1 MRSRFFHRSVV
12 MRLFVLLAAAAVL
25 EILASF
31 NMPCV
36 WKTLFGIPCPGCGM
50 VHAFLSL
57 MRLDFAAAFSYHP
70 MVFAMPLLVLF
81 FLSEGPLFFK
91 KADRVML
98 WLILAGFLINW
109 GYQIVLFTR

>member
-1 MRSRFFHRSVV
+1 MRSRFFHRSVAI
-12 MRLFVLLAAAAVL
+12 RLFVLLAAALVVAL
-25 EILASF
+25 PASF
-31 NMPCV
+31 HLPCV

-57 MRLDFAAAFSYHP
+57 LRLDVAAAFSYHP
-70 MVFAMPLLVLF
+70 MVFFMPLLVLF
-81 FLSEGPLFFK
+81 FLAEGPLFSE

-98 WLILAGFLINW
+98 WLMLAGFLVNW